1 MSDKQKVILITGA
14 SSGIG
19 FATAELLLEKGYTVY
34 AGARR
39 VDRMKPLEE
48 KGAHISQLDVR
59 DQASVDAIVDK
70 LISAEGK
77 IDAIFANAGYGVQ
90 GFFETVEIDDAKA
103 EFETNVFGMARSL
116 KAVIPHMRKQGSG
129 KLIVCSSV
137 VGMVAVPGMPWY
149 PASKHAVEGLCD
161 GLRMEMKDFGI
172 DVVKIQP
179 GYIKTEFADVA
190 FQYLDKA
197 IASAHG
203 EVYREQMEYFKHN
216 FAQAIDNGDDASTIA
231 KAVLNAL
238 EARNPKRAYRVNMDA
253 ISGSFMQRV
262 FGDTAIDVVMPRMV
276 LRKH

>member
-1 MSDKQKVILITGA
+1 MSKVILITGA

-39 VDRMKPLEE
+39 VDRMKPLKE
-48 KGAHISQLDVR
+48 KGAHISYLDVR
-59 DQASVDAIVDK
+59 EQKSVDAIVDK
-70 LISAEGK
+70 LIAAEGK

-103 EFETNVFGMARSL
+103 EFETNVFGLARSL

-137 VGMVAVPGMPWY
+137 VGIVAVPGMPWY

-161 GLRMEMKDFGI
+161 GLRMEMKNFGI

-190 FQYLDKA
+190 FEYLDKA
-197 IASAHG
+197 IASDHG
-203 EVYREQMEYFKHN
+203 EV
-216 FAQAIDNGDDASTIA
+216 I
-231 KAVLNAL
+231 
-238 EARNPKRAYRVNMDA
+238 
-253 ISGSFMQRV
+253 
-262 FGDTAIDVVMPRMV
+262 
-276 LRKH
+276 LRKDGKLQTQLCSSNKQWG